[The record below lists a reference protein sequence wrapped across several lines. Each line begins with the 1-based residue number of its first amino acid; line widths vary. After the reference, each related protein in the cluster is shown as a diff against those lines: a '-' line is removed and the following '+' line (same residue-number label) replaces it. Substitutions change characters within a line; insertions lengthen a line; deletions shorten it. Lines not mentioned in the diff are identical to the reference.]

1 MSTTG
6 KNKRH
11 RYLIGTIAASSALLL
26 GFQNCSQTR
35 FVPGVAESG
44 KVVGIGGTED
54 PDQYDPTAKC
64 IEGSEKAQVLFVSQ
78 EELGPDFK
86 VLGYQIG
93 KVTCAYTS
101 FLVKVKYLEQFETH
115 LAFRT
120 HRFTG
125 KTELISKNESGKPQP
140 IYSQWFA
147 TSADDQAVVYVPQKI
162 VDRSPEPVK
171 PELFVRRE
179 INSGQIQIINK
190 YETDNRMNGQ
200 LIEFAELTPAT
211 HKTFAHNASQSGDAK
226 IVIFPSKNGHLIKK
240 DLVTGSA
247 TDINALEY
255 DIDSTL
261 GSVHLRS
268 YSLSGDGSQVLFS
281 RTVGGN
287 SYILK
292 NLPHKKKGAI
302 TFALYE
308 PTHNSAH
315 DGYDLKFDQKSL
327 ISADGKYAF
336 FEAHYFG
343 GRPFRTSPVYIMR
356 MNIETQQAEAV
367 SVVNGKDGG
376 ESFSIPNAELKS
388 VSADGRYVCFLA
400 PEVFAQSSD
409 QLSTSPVRAFVKDIQ
424 NQEVKMVSLNAEGG
438 QVTDCSIS
446 AVGKTVTY
454 QVQQSRSA
462 GDVKIYRASVE

>member
-11 RYLIGTIAASSALLL
+11 RYLIGTIAASSALLI

-54 PDQYDPTAKC
+54 PTAKC
-64 IEGSEKAQVLFVSQ
+64 IEGSEKAQVLSVSQ

-171 PELFVRRE
+171 PEIFVRRE
-179 INSGQIQIINK
+179 INSGLIQIINK
-190 YETDNRMNGQ
+190 YDSDNKMNGQ
-200 LIEFAELTPAT
+200 LIALGELTAST
-211 HKTFAHNASQSGDAK
+211 HKTFAHHASQSSDAK

-240 DLVTGSA
+240 DLVTGSTA
-247 TDINALEY
+247 DLNAL
-255 DIDSTL
+255 DNKIDATL
-261 GSVHLRS
+261 GPVYLRS
-268 YSLSGDGSQVLFS
+268 YSLSGDGSKVLFS
-281 RTVGGN
+281 RSVGEN

-292 NLPHKKKGAI
+292 NSPYKKGAV
-302 TFALYE
+302 TSALYE

-336 FEAHYFG
+336 FEAHFFG
-343 GRPFRTSPVYIMR
+343 GRPFRTSPVYIVR
-356 MNIETQQAEAV
+356 MDIETKQVEAV
-367 SVVNGKDGG
+367 SVVNGKDGA
-376 ESFSIPNAELKS
+376 ESYSIPNAQLKS
-388 VSADGRYVCFLA
+388 VSADGRYACFLA
-400 PEVFAQSSD
+400 PESFTQSTD
-409 QLSTSPVRAFVKDIQ
+409 QLSTSPVRAFVKDLQ
-424 NQEVKMVSLNAEGG
+424 AQEVKMVSLNAEGG
-438 QVTDCSIS
+438 VVTDCSIS
-446 AVGKTVTY
+446 ATGKTVTY
-454 QVQQSRSA
+454 QVQQNRSA
-462 GDVKIYRASVE
+462 GDVKIFRASIE